1 MPKQYKLLTS
11 TESAK
16 LNTRHSILGA
26 EIASLGMVL
35 GRDAIPIAKGYR
47 DAVKTLTGT
56 SFLMG
61 TFSEKK
67 IKEYADK
74 MTEVASEIAVHT
86 DKMTEV
92 ASEIAVHTHKASV
105 IKEVKKLRDDC
116 VKHFEQKKIL
126 VEAKKPMVS
135 NLVSLALYG
144 DVRTRIIDGEEWV
157 KLSDLKAAFH
167 LTQETTN
174 EEATT

>member
-16 LNTRHSILGA
+16 LNTRHSTLGA

-67 IKEYADK
+67 IKEYA
-74 MTEVASEIAVHT
+74 